1 MEKTREK
8 KKKMNFKE
16 KGINKGKFNKRLK
29 GIGLGDIFRN
39 FLCKRKKATDFFDS
53 FLYFL

>member
-1 MEKTREK
+1 
-8 KKKMNFKE
+8 MNFKE